1 MPPVRVIYI
10 DVLLSLAALSLLMDF
25 LILWATSKAAKVPRK
40 WWRLAFG
47 ALFGTAYFILY
58 YLAIRRVVPYYGWL
72 ASWPALLIVSLS
84 MLLIAFAPVSW
95 PVFLRITAFSYF
107 IAVSSGGAGLAA
119 GYALGWDLP
128 YQLLVAIGAIVVVAE
143 LGWGVV
149 QKSIWRRLYHLPLEI
164 TLFDRRVRTIALLDT
179 GNRLIDPLSGA
190 AVVVVELEVLAA
202 ILPEPIREAVR
213 QMGDG
218 DLHQV
223 SRLLYSSR
231 WSSRFRVIPFRSLG
245 RENGLLVGFRPDAAA
260 IRYEGKLLPLDGV
273 TIGIYHLPL
282 DAEGSYHAL
291 LHPDAIE
298 GKPVTLTPSSV
309 AASPSKGEAP
319 HATFF

>member
-1 MPPVRVIYI
+1 
-10 DVLLSLAALSLLMDF
+10 
-25 LILWATSKAAKVPRK
+25 W
-40 WWRLAFG
+40 
-47 ALFGTAYFILY
+47 
-58 YLAIRRVVPYYGWL
+58 
-72 ASWPALLIVSLS
+72 
-84 MLLIAFAPVSW
+84 
-95 PVFLRITAFSYF
+95 
-107 IAVSSGGAGLAA
+107 
-119 GYALGWDLP
+119 
-128 YQLLVAIGAIVVVAE
+128 
-143 LGWGVV
+143 
-149 QKSIWRRLYHLPLEI
+149 
-164 TLFDRRVRTIALLDT
+164 TIALLDT

-245 RENGLLVGFRPDAAA
+245 RGTGRLVGFRPDAAA
-260 IRYEGKLLPLDGV
+260 LRYEGTLLPLDGV
-273 TIGIYHLPL
+273 TIGIYPLPL
-282 DAEGSYHAL
+282 DAEASYPAL
-291 LHPDAIE
+291 LPPDAIE